1 MERSLD
7 RTVVAANF
15 VNPVLENARVRV
27 YEAHFAPGVTT
38 PWHEHPDN
46 IIHLLTDA
54 SFHIR
59 LPEGKEKDLTLRAG
73 DTKWMDGGQHEVLNT
88 GKDEARMLVIEL
100 K

>member
-1 MERSLD
+1 MEESLD
-7 RTVVAANF
+7 PTVVAASL
-15 VNPVLENARVRV
+15 VKPILENARVRIF
-27 YEAHFAPGVTT
+27 EARFTPGAPT
-38 PWHEHPDN
+38 PWHKHPDN

-54 SFHIR
+54 SFHIK
-59 LPEGKEKDLTLRAG
+59 LPEGKEKDVVLRAG

>member
-7 RTVVAANF
+7 PAVVAAN
-15 VNPVLENARVRV
+15 VVKPVLENARVRV
-27 YEAHFAPGVTT
+27 YEAHFAPGVTA

-54 SFHIR
+54 SFHIK
-59 LPEGKEKDLTLRAG
+59 LPEGKEKDLVLRAG

-88 GKDEARMLVIEL
+88 GKDEARMLVVEL